1 MIAYKID
8 VLEALKEA
16 GYTTYKLRKEKIM
29 GEATLQQLREGR
41 LVSWANMDTICDLLN
56 CQPGD
61 LLIYSKPVKE
71 YNDVGELIQ
80 DVLTLT
86 NKEEG

>member
-1 MIAYKID
+1 MIRYSID
-8 VLEALKEA
+8 VLEALKTA

-41 LVSWANMDTICDLLN
+41 PVSWANIDTICTLLQ

-61 LLIYSKPVKE
+61 ILLYTQEDKQSGAE
-71 YNDVGELIQ
+71 
-80 DVLTLT
+80 
-86 NKEEG
+86 